1 MKIRCSAI
9 GQVMTNSRKKGELSK
24 TCQTYVQK
32 VLKEELYGVRSMFS
46 NKYTDKGNI
55 MEDEAID
62 LVASFYDL
70 GIVVKNEDYF
80 TNDFIKGTPDLLNIN
95 TVRDIKCSWDVGTF
109 PLYQTEVPNKDYYW
123 QLQGYMWLT
132 DKEVSYLD
140 YCLMDT
146 PDHLINSEARSMA
159 YRFGIDM
166 ISQSQHT
173 DLVKNMTF
181 SRHPENMR
189 IKTFRVDRDEEAIE
203 QIKNRVTEINNY
215 IITI

>member
-1 MKIRCSAI
+1 MKIRASAI

-24 TCQTYVQK
+24 TCQSYVQK

-80 TNDFIKGTPDLLNIN
+80 TNDFIKGTPDVILNDS
-95 TVRDIKCSWDVGTF
+95 VRDIKCSWDVGTF

-146 PDHLINSEARSMA
+146 PHHLISSEARSMA
-159 YRFGIDM
+159 YRFGDE

-173 DLVKNMTF
+173 DLVNNMTF
-181 SRHPENMR
+181 SRHPEAMR
-189 IKTFRVDRDEEAIE
+189 IKTFRVDRDEESIE

-215 IITI
+215 INTL

>member
-1 MKIRCSAI
+1 
-9 GQVMTNSRKKGELSK
+9 
-24 TCQTYVQK
+24 
-32 VLKEELYGVRSMFS
+32 MFS

-70 GIVVKNEDYF
+70 GIVLKNEDYF
-80 TNDFIKGTPDLLNIN
+80 TNDFIKGTPDVILDKS
-95 TVRDIKCSWDVGTF
+95 VRDIKCSWDVGTF

-146 PDHLINSEARSMA
+146 PGHLINSEARSMA

-173 DLVKNMTF
+173 DLVQNMTF

-203 QIKNRVTEINNY
+203 QIKNRITEINNY
-215 IITI
+215 INTL

>member
-1 MKIRCSAI
+1 MKIRASAI

-62 LVASFYDL
+62 LVANFYDL
-70 GIVVKNEDYF
+70 GKVVKNEEYF
-80 TNDFIKGTPDLLNIN
+80 TNDFIKGTPDVILKDS
-95 TVRDIKCSWDVGTF
+95 VRDIKCSWDVGTF

-146 PDHLINSEARSMA
+146 PHHLISSEARSMA
-159 YRFGIDM
+159 YRFGVDE
-166 ISQSQHT
+166 ISQRQYT
-173 DLVKNMTF
+173 DLVQNMTF
-181 SRHPENMR
+181 SRHPEAMR
-189 IKTFRVDRDEEAIE
+189 IKTFRVDRDEESIE
-203 QIKNRVTEINNY
+203 QIKNRITEINNY
-215 IITI
+215 INTL

>member
-1 MKIRCSAI
+1 MKIRASAI

-24 TCQTYVQK
+24 TCQSYVQK

-70 GIVVKNEDYF
+70 GIVLKNEDYF
-80 TNDFIKGTPDLLNIN
+80 TNEFIKGTPDVILEDS
-95 TVRDIKCSWDVGTF
+95 VRDIKCSWDVGTF

-146 PDHLINSEARSMA
+146 PDHLISSEARSMA
-159 YRFGIDM
+159 YRFGVQE

-173 DLVKNMTF
+173 DLVQNMTF

-215 IITI
+215 INTL

>member
-1 MKIRCSAI
+1 MKIRASAI

-24 TCQTYVQK
+24 TCQSYVQK

-80 TNDFIKGTPDLLNIN
+80 TNDFIKGTPDVILNDS
-95 TVRDIKCSWDVGTF
+95 VRDIKCSWDVGTF

-146 PDHLINSEARSMA
+146 PPHLISSEARSMA
-159 YRFGIDM
+159 YRFGDE

-173 DLVKNMTF
+173 DLVNNMTF
-181 SRHPENMR
+181 SRHPEAMR
-189 IKTFRVDRDEEAIE
+189 IKTFRVDRDEESIE

-215 IITI
+215 INTL